1 MTHRLGGVPQ
11 QGFVEQDPVL
21 AAQVHSDLALDYLS
35 QLQDHCVWMLPQHLR
50 HSMAHARRQVRS
62 RLLSPP
68 KREGQGIRGETL
80 GLTLQ
85 SARGQQARAPAR

>member
-1 MTHRLGGVPQ
+1 MIHRLGGVPQ

-35 QLQDHCVWMLPQHLR
+35 QFQDHCVWILLQQRLR

-68 KREGQGIRGETL
+68 KERGRA
-80 GLTLQ
+80 
-85 SARGQQARAPAR
+85 SAVRRWD